1 MNQLKKMGKGKRRAR
16 EVEGGEG
23 IGLLSQNAS
32 QRDSLACTDSCL
44 LASLLIALE
53 ALMAS

>member
-1 MNQLKKMGKGKRRAR
+1 MGKGKGRDR
-16 EVEGGEG
+16 EVEGGQG

-53 ALMAS
+53 VLTAI